1 MTIKDVESLVGITKK
16 NIRFYERMQLL
27 TPLRDRENSYRNYSD
42 ADVQRLKKVKLL
54 RSLHM
59 PIEEIRKILSGENE
73 LQACLQS
80 HTAELCAEIDN
91 LRCARQLC
99 AEIERDI
106 SGDKPF
112 CIDGYLG
119 KLREYEKEGV
129 KFMNIK
135 KSDTRKKITVP
146 ILCALVMITFM
157 AAMIGLFVWATTRQ
171 DSPPIAIVAVFIAI
185 PAAISVGVIIAL
197 VQAIKEINKGEIDEA
212 RKY

>member
-106 SGDKPF
+106 SGEKPF

-129 KFMNIK
+129 KFMKRHTK
-135 KSDTRKKITVP
+135 KNNSSDTVRACHDNIYGSDDRSV
-146 ILCALVMITFM
+146 CVGNN
-157 AAMIGLFVWATTRQ
+157 AAGQPSDSHCSCIYSHTRSNFGRCYNSFSAGNQ
-171 DSPPIAIVAVFIAI
+171 GDK
-185 PAAISVGVIIAL
+185 
-197 VQAIKEINKGEIDEA
+197 QRRN
-212 RKY
+212 R